1 MPDHEIFKE
10 HDPEDCFYSCKT
22 VHDFMRLTDEMV
34 HTIIGL
40 EEELVRW
47 RQVLI
52 KYLPPKWAD
61 GLRSDILNNISRD
74 FEGDPAYDLYVSMVC
89 NGIDPQQEEE
99 KLARMRRLVNGTDET
114 SITYL

>member
-10 HDPEDCFYSCKT
+10 HDSEDCFYDCKA

-47 RQVLI
+47 RQALI
-52 KYLPPKWAD
+52 KYLPP
-61 GLRSDILNNISRD
+61 
-74 FEGDPAYDLYVSMVC
+74 
-89 NGIDPQQEEE
+89 
-99 KLARMRRLVNGTDET
+99 RMGRRAAVRHFKQHLPRF
-114 SITYL
+114 

>member
-10 HDPEDCFYSCKT
+10 HDPEDCFYSCRT

-47 RQVLI
+47 RQALI
-52 KYLPPKWAD
+52 CFLASNFPHFHRYDSLKSALYIHAVSKNINTFPKNQGRIRATIAVK
-61 GLRSDILNNISRD
+61 ILD
-74 FEGDPAYDLYVSMVC
+74 FTVMY
-89 NGIDPQQEEE
+89 
-99 KLARMRRLVNGTDET
+99 R
-114 SITYL
+114 

>member
-10 HDPEDCFYSCKT
+10 HDPGDCFYGCKT

-47 RQVLI
+47 RQALI
-52 KYLPPKWAD
+52 KYLPPEW
-61 GLRSDILNNISRD
+61 
-74 FEGDPAYDLYVSMVC
+74 
-89 NGIDPQQEEE
+89 E
-99 KLARMRRLVNGTDET
+99 KGCGQTF
-114 SITYL
+114 

>member
-10 HDPEDCFYSCKT
+10 HDPEDCFYGCRT

-47 RQVLI
+47 RQVLHQ
-52 KYLPPKWAD
+52 
-61 GLRSDILNNISRD
+61 IS
-74 FEGDPAYDLYVSMVC
+74 S
-89 NGIDPQQEEE
+89 
-99 KLARMRRLVNGTDET
+99 ARMGRWAAVRHFKQHFPRF
-114 SITYL
+114 

>member
-10 HDPEDCFYSCKT
+10 PAPEDCFYSCRT

-47 RQVLI
+47 SQALI
-52 KYLPPKWAD
+52 
-61 GLRSDILNNISRD
+61 
-74 FEGDPAYDLYVSMVC
+74 
-89 NGIDPQQEEE
+89 
-99 KLARMRRLVNGTDET
+99 
-114 SITYL
+114 

>member
-1 MPDHEIFKE
+1 MPEHEIFKE
-10 HDPEDCFYSCKT
+10 HDPEDCFYSCRT

-47 RQVLI
+47 RQALI
-52 KYLPPKWAD
+52 KYLPPE
-61 GLRSDILNNISRD
+61 DILNNIARD

-89 NGIDPQQEEE
+89 NGIDPQQEKE
-99 KLARMRRLVNGTDET
+99 KLARMKRLVNGTDET

>member
-22 VHDFMRLTDEMV
+22 MHDFMRLTDEMV

-47 RQVLI
+47 RQ
-52 KYLPPKWAD
+52 LP
-61 GLRSDILNNISRD
+61 SSNIFR
-74 FEGDPAYDLYVSMVC
+74 P
-89 NGIDPQQEEE
+89 NGQMGCGQ
-99 KLARMRRLVNGTDET
+99 TF
-114 SITYL
+114 